1 MEWWIWPILLFAVS
15 FLIGIV
21 AVLSGVGGGVL
32 YVPVVSGFFPFHL
45 DFVRCAGLL
54 VALSV
59 SLAAGPELLKKGLA
73 DLRLAIPAAL
83 IASTTSMLGAM
94 LGLTLPT
101 HVVQTALGV
110 AILSIVV
117 VMVVAKKS
125 EFPEVKEPDLLCSAF
140 NIGCVYHEQTEKRD
154 VSWKVHRSPLG
165 FFMFIFIG
173 LLAGMFGLGAGWANV
188 PVLNLIMGAPLKVS
202 VGTSVFLLSITDT
215 SAAWVYINKGALFP
229 MVVIP
234 SIIGVMLG
242 SSIGAKLL
250 CKIRPRVV
258 KYMVIGLLMFAGLR
272 AVAKGLGY

>member
-83 IASTTSMLGAM
+83 IASTTSIIGAL
-94 LGLTLPT
+94 LGLALST
-101 HVVQTALGV
+101 HIVQIALGV

-117 VMVVAKKS
+117 VMLAAKKS
-125 EFPEVKEPDLLCSAF
+125 EFPEVKGPDALCSALK
-140 NIGCVYHEQTEKRD
+140 IGCVYHEQTENRD
-154 VSWKVHRSPLG
+154 VNWHVHRTPLG
-165 FFMFIFIG
+165 FFMFVLIG

-202 VGTSVFLLSITDT
+202 VATSVFLLSITDT

-250 CKIRPRVV
+250 SKTKPRAV
-258 KYMVIGLLMFAGLR
+258 KTMVIGLLMFAGLR
-272 AVAKGLGY
+272 AIAKGFGY